1 MRLSVFGV
9 LAWLIF
15 GAGASAQ
22 VPDAAPSVPVD
33 EVPMMAFE
41 PTREEAVLEAYIDGV
56 VAAYRR
62 DNHIPAV
69 SLSVVKDGKILFAKG
84 YGYTDEDTKTLASGQ
99 ETLFRIGSVSKTF
112 TWVSIMILHERGMVD
127 LDTDVNQYLKGIEIP
142 AAFDAPVTLNDLMSH
157 SAGFEDSF
165 AVYTFSDGNEESL
178 TEALKNTMPKRVY
191 APGARVSYSNWG
203 AALAAKIVED
213 VSGMQYENFVAQEI
227 FDPLVMQ
234 RTTLD
239 GPSKMD
245 TGLAENLAKGYRYE
259 AGTYVNG
266 EYMELGPF
274 TSAGGVSSTADDM
287 AQWMLVLLGR
297 GNHNG
302 VQLMTPETYA
312 KMFAAVPDKPAM
324 VNGFMTQSY
333 HGVQTVG
340 HAGATA
346 QFLTN
351 MMLVPD
357 LDIGIYVSQNTGGAR
372 GLVMGL
378 SDLVLDH
385 MVGDS
390 FDRPPSDDPAF
401 EEAAA
406 AYAGSYLSN
415 RRSFTQFE
423 KLFAAAN
430 VSVVAPANGGALTV
444 SSGPDVSRYAP
455 VPGVAD
461 TFEDS
466 NGNRIVFA
474 RNEGGEVT
482 HFVDQSGVHSNER
495 VSLFGSPGFLNM
507 TISLAAFF
515 GLTTW
520 LGAWRRQGRPVI
532 HAATGGLINKFDLLA
547 AVTVFGFVG
556 AAAGLGIALSS
567 VEILSSYPPLVVT
580 LLRVLGYGLF
590 VIALIAIGSLWP
602 TWRQSGFSIWRK
614 LHHSA
619 FALSLGTLAVALIIW
634 NVIFTGTA

>member
-1 MRLSVFGV
+1 MRLSAFGF

-15 GAGASAQ
+15 GASVSAQ
-22 VPDAAPSVPVD
+22 VPDAAPSVAVD
-33 EVPMMAFE
+33 EVPMLAFE
-41 PTREEAVLEAYIDGV
+41 PTREEAVLEAYVDGV

-84 YGYTDEDTKTLASGQ
+84 YGYADEDTKILASGQ

-112 TWVSIMILHERGMVD
+112 TWVAIMMLQERGMID
-127 LDTDVNQYLKGIEIP
+127 LDADVNQYLKGIEIP

-165 AVYTFSDGNEESL
+165 AVYTFSDGSEENL
-178 TEALKNTMPKRVY
+178 TEALKKSMPKRVY

-203 AALAAKIVED
+203 SALAAKIVED
-213 VSGMQYENFVAQEI
+213 VSGMKYENFVAQEI
-227 FDPLVMQ
+227 FGPLVMQ

-245 TGLAENLAKGYRYE
+245 ASLTENLAKGYRYE
-259 AGTYVNG
+259 AGAYASG
-266 EYMELGPF
+266 AYMELGPF
-274 TSAGGVSSTADDM
+274 APAGGVSSTADDM
-287 AQWMLVLLGR
+287 AQWMLMLLGR
-297 GNHNG
+297 GSHNG
-302 VQLMTPETYA
+302 VQLMTPETYV
-312 KMFAAVPDKPAM
+312 KMFEAVPDKPAM
-324 VNGFMTQSY
+324 VSGFMTQSY

-357 LDIGIYVSQNTGGAR
+357 LDIGIYVSQNAGGPR

-415 RRSFTQFE
+415 RRSFTKFE
-423 KLFAAAN
+423 KLFAAGN
-430 VSVVAPANGGALTV
+430 VSVVAPAKGGALTV
-444 SSGPDVSRYAP
+444 SSGPDVSRFAP
-455 VPGVAD
+455 VPGVGD

-474 RNEGGEVT
+474 RNGAGKVT

-495 VSLFGSPGFLNM
+495 IGWSGSPVFLNI

-532 HAATGGLINKFDLLA
+532 HTATGGMINKFDLLA

-556 AAAGLGIALSS
+556 ATAGMGVALSS
-567 VEILSSYPPLVVT
+567 AEMLASYPPLVVT

-590 VIALIAIGSLWP
+590 VIALIAIASLWP

-619 FALSLGTLAVALIIW
+619 FAVTLGAAAVAMIIW